1 MQKAVSELQ
10 AEDDRMRITRWTF
23 EPATETGWHR
33 HPYPYAIVP
42 VQGGTLT
49 VIDGEGERDYEI
61 RTGESY
67 ARSCGTEH
75 NIVNNSGAPVVFV
88 EIEIKR

>member
-1 MQKAVSELQ
+1 MRKALAELQ
-10 AEDDRMRITRWTF
+10 AEDEVMRITRWTF

-33 HPYPYAIVP
+33 HAWPYAVVP

-49 VIDGEGERDYEI
+49 VVDEDGEREYPI

-67 ARSCGTEH
+67 ARNCGVEH
-75 NIVNNSGAPVVFV
+75 NIVNNSDAPIIFV

>member
-1 MQKAVSELQ
+1 MRKAEAELQ

-33 HPYPYAIVP
+33 HAYPYAIVP
-42 VQGGTLT
+42 VQGGILT
-49 VIDGEGERDYEI
+49 VIDGDGERDYEI

-67 ARSCGTEH
+67 ARDCGVEH
-75 NIVNNSGAPVVFV
+75 NIVNKTDAPIVFV